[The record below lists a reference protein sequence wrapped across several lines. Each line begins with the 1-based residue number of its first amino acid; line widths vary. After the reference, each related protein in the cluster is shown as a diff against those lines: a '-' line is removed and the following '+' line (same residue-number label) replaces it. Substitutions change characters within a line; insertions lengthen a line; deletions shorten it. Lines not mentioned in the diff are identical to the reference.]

1 QKVLVLDTCRLD
13 TGHGLER
20 PGSGPMPEKL
30 DTLLSKPP
38 EGIQAWSACVKGQ
51 YSYEFDGSSVFL
63 KQLLEALDD
72 KEITKTQQVDDPLP
86 MEALARVVN
95 KKVEAEIASQLKEKQ
110 TPRFAGTEIVT
121 TTTYDKTQ
129 PLPTRLTIPQPAP

>member
-1 QKVLVLDTCRLD
+1 LLVFAGHVVESEGEAFLVPLEGEFNIKETLIPLSWLYERMKKCPARQKVLVLDTCRLD

-51 YSYEFDGSSVFL
+51 YSYEFDGSS
-63 KQLLEALDD
+63 
-72 KEITKTQQVDDPLP
+72 
-86 MEALARVVN
+86 
-95 KKVEAEIASQLKEKQ
+95 
-110 TPRFAGTEIVT
+110 
-121 TTTYDKTQ
+121 
-129 PLPTRLTIPQPAP
+129 